1 MKVRSS
7 FAAGLTIATLAAAGA
22 VQARDVEVE
31 INTAPPPD
39 RQVVVPAPREGY
51 VYERPH
57 YDWDG
62 RAYEWTEGRYIEE
75 RPGHKYVQPKV
86 EHRGEHFYFS
96 KGHWDDD

>member
-51 VYERPH
+51 VY
-57 YDWDG
+57 
-62 RAYEWTEGRYIEE
+62 
-75 RPGHKYVQPKV
+75 VQPKV